1 MALLIKGPAGSGKT
15 STAAACSKLIDVP
28 FTKFVSLDKIYKL
41 NENQKA
47 QYLTQVF
54 EDSKKCDQSL
64 VILDDLLRLI

>member
-1 MALLIKGPAGSGKT
+1 MPEFKNKISKWCKKAQSLKEGKMALLIKGPAGSGKT

-47 QYLTQVF
+47 
-54 EDSKKCDQSL
+54 
-64 VILDDLLRLI
+64 